1 MPISAIARSE
11 IEQAAT
17 RNGFPIDPEPR
28 GDWLL
33 LRSPWT
39 RHEFL
44 AGHDGGVYRV
54 ATFSGLIAQEM
65 AGFPCSMTPV
75 EGTRAVFLAESAGA
89 LHELVQRLYQLAR
102 SLPPEPLE
110 AFEAKTRDL
119 PRTTEAERLVV
130 QRIGQNVFRQSLME
144 YWNGSCPL
152 TGIDQPEL
160 LRASHIKAWA
170 ACESDRERLDV
181 HNGLLLAAHLDA
193 AFDAHLINFSDEGA
207 LLVSPRMTET
217 TRRALRLQE
226 HAILAPL
233 RERHRDFLAVH
244 RAAFQWKRTLGPD
257 RGFRHSRPAPRAEAL

>member
-44 AGHDGGVYRV
+44 AGHDGGVYLV

-65 AGFPCSMTPV
+65 SIFPRSEMPV
-75 EGTRAVFLAESAGA
+75 DGTRAVFVAEDAGV

-119 PRTTEAERLVV
+119 PRSTEAERLVV
-130 QRIGQNVFRQSLME
+130 QRIGQDVFRQSLME
-144 YWNGSCPL
+144 YWNGRCPL

-193 AFDAHLINFSDEGA
+193 AFDAHLISFSDVGG
-207 LLVSPRMTET
+207 LLISRGMTEKT
-217 TRRALRLQE
+217 KTALRLGRMP
-226 HAILAPL
+226 ILAPL
-233 RERHRDFLAVH
+233 RERHREFLAVH
-244 RAAFQWKRTLGPD
+244 RMAFEQNGP
-257 RGFRHSRPAPRAEAL
+257 PA

>member
-1 MPISAIARSE
+1 MSISAIARSE

-39 RHEFL
+39 RHELL
-44 AGHDGGVYRV
+44 AGHDGDVYLV

-65 AGFPCSMTPV
+65 AGSPCLTAPA
-75 EGTRAVFLAESAGA
+75 EGTRAVFLAENAGV
-89 LHELVQRLYQLAR
+89 LHQLVQRLYQLAR

-119 PRTTEAERLVV
+119 PRVTEAERLVV
-130 QRIGQNVFRQSLME
+130 QRIGQDVFRESLME
-144 YWNGSCPL
+144 YWNGRCPL

-193 AFDAHLINFSDEGA
+193 AFDTHLISFSDDGG
-207 LLVSPRMTET
+207 LLVSPRMSENA
-217 TRRALRLQE
+217 RIALRLDE
-226 HAILAPL
+226 IPILDLL
-233 RERHRDFLAVH
+233 RARHREYLAIH
-244 RAAFQWKRTLGPD
+244 RAKFQQKG
-257 RGFRHSRPAPRAEAL
+257 GQG